1 MDRILEQSLL
11 YDFYG
16 EMLTTHQKEI
26 YEDFV
31 LDDLSLAEI
40 AEVHGISRQ
49 GVHDIVRRTNR
60 QLAGYEEKLHLV
72 ERFLDTKEKVEEIRK
87 TARKISEEAE
97 DMDREKLLA
106 RVKKIDT
113 ISGDILKEL

>member
-16 EMLTTHQKEI
+16 ELLTTHQKEI

-60 QLAGYEEKLHLV
+60 QLAGYEDKLHLV

-87 TARKISEEAE
+87 TARQISEEAE
-97 DMDREKLLA
+97 DTDRKKLLA
-106 RVKKIDT
+106 WAKKIDT